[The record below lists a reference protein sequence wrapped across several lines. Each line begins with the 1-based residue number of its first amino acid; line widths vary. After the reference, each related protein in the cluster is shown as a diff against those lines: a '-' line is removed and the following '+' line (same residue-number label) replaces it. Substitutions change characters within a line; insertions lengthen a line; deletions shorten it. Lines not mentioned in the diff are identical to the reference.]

1 MRLSN
6 IIGIFIL
13 HTVLVCGII
22 IMSKAIN
29 TVITGTGSYIPKNI
43 ISGDEFLNSTFFEN
57 GNVLEKENAEIIH
70 KFSEITEI
78 VERRYACPDQLS
90 NHIGAKAAEKAIENA
105 GIDKE
110 TLDYIIFCHNFGDIP
125 LGSNRTDILPS
136 LASKVKQQ
144 LGIQNP
150 DCVAYDI
157 IFGCPGWVQGAIQA
171 DYYIKSGDAKRVMV
185 IGAETLSR
193 IIDPHDRDSM
203 IFSDGAGAVI
213 FEAEE
218 TTEKRGI
225 LAHKTETHAVN
236 YGNLLTMGKGSNPD
250 ETSGNFYLKMNGRKL
265 YEFAVIQVP
274 QVIKKAIDKAGIS
287 VDDVNIVFVH
297 QANGKMDAA
306 IMKRLFKLYGKDTV
320 PENLVPMTISWLGN
334 SSVATVPT
342 LLDLVL
348 KGEVKGYNVKA
359 GDVAVFA
366 SVGAGMHINAFIHR
380 F

>member
-1 MRLSN
+1 M
-6 IIGIFIL
+6 I
-13 HTVLVCGII
+13 
-22 IMSKAIN
+22 K
-29 TVITGTGSYIPKNI
+29 TVIAGSGSYIPENI
-43 ISGDEFLNSTFFEN
+43 VAGDKFLNSTFYEN
-57 GNVLEKENAEIIH
+57 GNIIEKENAEIIE

-78 VERRYACPDQLS
+78 IERRYACPNQLD
-90 NHIGAKAAEKAIENA
+90 NELGFLAAQKAIEDAN
-105 GIDKE
+105 IDKE
-110 TLDYIIFCHNFGDIP
+110 SLDYIIFCHNFGDIP
-125 LGSNRTDILPS
+125 LDSNRSDILPS
-136 LASKVKQQ
+136 LAAKVKQK
-144 LGIQNP
+144 LEILNP
-150 DCVAYDI
+150 DCVAYDL

-213 FEAEE
+213 FEGQEAEE
-218 TTEKRGI
+218 KLGV

-236 YGNLLTMGKGSNPD
+236 YGGLLTMGKSANPAESN
-250 ETSGNFYLKMNGRKL
+250 GNSYLKMNGRKL

-274 QVIKKAIDKAGIS
+274 QVIKKAIDKANLS
-287 VDDVNIVFVH
+287 VEDINIVFVH
-297 QANGKMDAA
+297 QANGKMDTA

-342 LLDLVL
+342 LLDLVRRG
-348 KGEVKGYNVKA
+348 KVEGYSVKP

-366 SVGAGMHINAFIHR
+366 SVGAGMHINAFIYK

>member
-1 MRLSN
+1 M
-6 IIGIFIL
+6 
-13 HTVLVCGII
+13 
-22 IMSKAIN
+22 IN
-29 TVITGTGSYIPKNI
+29 TVIAGTGSYIPKNV
-43 ISGDEFLNSTFFEN
+43 ISGNEFLNSTFFEN
-57 GNVLEKENAEIIH
+57 GARLEKENSEIIH

-78 VERRYACPDQLS
+78 VERRYVCPEQLS
-90 NHIGAKAAEKAIENA
+90 NHIGAKAAEIAIENA

-125 LGSNRTDILPS
+125 LDSNRSDILPS

-144 LGIQNP
+144 LGINNP
-150 DCVAYDI
+150 DCVAYDL

-218 TTEKRGI
+218 STEKKGI

-236 YGNLLTMGKGSNPD
+236 HGNLLTMGKGSHPD

-274 QVIKKAIDKAGIS
+274 QVIKKAIDKAGLS
-287 VDDVNIVFVH
+287 VEDINIVFVH
-297 QANGKMDAA
+297 QANGKMDTA
-306 IMKRLFKLYGKDTV
+306 IMKRLFKLYDKDTV

-348 KGEVKGYNVKA
+348 KGEVKGYKVKA

-366 SVGAGMHINAFIHR
+366 SVGAGMHINAFVHR

>member
-1 MRLSN
+1 
-6 IIGIFIL
+6 
-13 HTVLVCGII
+13 
-22 IMSKAIN
+22 MSKVTN
-29 TVITGTGSYIPKNI
+29 TIISGTGSYIPDNI
-43 ISGDEFLNSTFFEN
+43 VSGEKFLESTFFEN
-57 GNVLEKENAEIIH
+57 GNRIDRENAEIIS

-78 VERRYACPDQLS
+78 VERRYACPDQLN
-90 NHIGAKAAEKAIENA
+90 NHIGAKAAAKGIEDA

-125 LGSNRTDILPS
+125 TGSNRTDVLPS
-136 LASKVKQQ
+136 LAAKVKQQ
-144 LGIQNP
+144 LGIINP

-218 TTEKRGI
+218 AAEKRGI

-236 YGNLLTMGKGSNPD
+236 YGHLLTMGKGSNPD
-250 ETSGNFYLKMNGRKL
+250 ENSGNFYLKMNGRKL

-274 QVIKKAIDKAGIS
+274 QVIKKAIDKAGLS
-287 VDDVNIVFVH
+287 VDDISIVFVH
-297 QANGKMDAA
+297 QANGKMDTA

-320 PENLVPMTISWLGN
+320 PEKLVPMTISWLGN

-348 KGEVKGYNVKA
+348 KGEVQGYNVNP